1 MSAATK
7 LMLTVL
13 IVAAAWFA
21 GGIVG
26 SGPVRTIASADL
38 AGLQFAHTDAAALAY
53 EAGTRAVDRM
63 PWWLD
68 LAALAAIIAVWFGP
82 RRRFGSRRGSGTP
95 LAVLAAAT
103 LTWAAP
109 ARAYFSTTD
118 KTEAVSIMPNESAF
132 WIPDTGNNKDSQA
145 SMDSESYYQANKIA
159 LTRFVIPHA
168 KLANT
173 GGWIGFDSYVPTG
186 RMIIVD
192 RAPYYREWTMNA
204 QRGTSAKDES
214 APCQTKEGIN
224 ITTEIGISTS
234 VAEANSA
241 KFLHFFGVNNP
252 AGDRSDP
259 QVIFA
264 SVYYGRSLAQV
275 MDTIGRGLV
284 HTAVCREIGSRNL
297 DQANAEANL
306 IMDNVQKEA
315 GKFLGDR
322 GITLEYM
329 GWAGTWTFDND
340 IQRAI
345 NDAYTGTKVGPVLAQ
360 LQAKAVIDALEGWD
374 KKLPASVALSWWP
387 SSIGEALSG
396 LVRTAGGK

>member
-1 MSAATK
+1 MNITTK
-7 LMLTVL
+7 LVLTAVVL
-13 IVAAAWFA
+13 AAGWLSS
-21 GGIVG
+21 GLIG
-26 SGPVRTIASADL
+26 SGPVRTITSADL
-38 AGLQFAHTDAAALAY
+38 AGLQFTHTDAAALAY
-53 EAGTRAVDRM
+53 AAGTSAMDRA

-68 LAALAAIIAVWFGP
+68 LAALAAIAAIWIGP
-82 RRRFGSRRGSGTP
+82 ALRRKSGP
-95 LAVLAAAT
+95 AAAVVA
-103 LTWAAP
+103 LIAASATTP

-132 WIPDTGNNKDSQA
+132 WIPDTGANKDSQV

-173 GGWIGFDSYVPTG
+173 AGWIGFDSYVPTG

-192 RAPYYREWTMNA
+192 RAPYYREWTMSDK
-204 QRGTSAKDES
+204 RGTSAKDES

-252 AGDRSDP
+252 VGDRSDP

-275 MDTIGRGLV
+275 MDTIGRGLI
-284 HTAVCREIGSRNL
+284 HTAVCREIGSRGF
-297 DQANAEANL
+297 DEANAAAND
-306 IMDNVQKEA
+306 IMDKVAKEA
-315 GKFLGDR
+315 GKFLADR

-329 GWAGTWTFDND
+329 GWAGTWSFDQD
-340 IQRAI
+340 VQRAV
-345 NDAYTGTKVGPVLAQ
+345 NNAYTGAKIAPVLPQ
-360 LQAKAVIDALEGWD
+360 LQAKAMVDALEAWD
-374 KKLPASVALSWWP
+374 HHLP
-387 SSIGEALSG
+387 SSVSLWSPSIPEALSG
-396 LVRTAGGK
+396 FLKEPAHK

>member
-1 MSAATK
+1 MNTTSK
-7 LMLTVL
+7 LALTALVL
-13 IVAAAWFA
+13 TAAWF
-21 GGIVG
+21 GGGLIG
-26 SGPVRTIASADL
+26 SGSVRTIASADL

-53 EAGTRAVDRM
+53 AAGTSAMNRL

-68 LAALAAIIAVWFGP
+68 LAALAAVAVIWIG
-82 RRRFGSRRGSGTP
+82 
-95 LAVLAAAT
+95 LAARRKPGPAAAILVLIAAT
-103 LTWAAP
+103 ATTP
-109 ARAYFSTTD
+109 ARAYFSTAD

-132 WIPDTGNNKDSQA
+132 WIPETGGNKDSQV

-168 KLANT
+168 KLTNT

-192 RAPYYREWTMNA
+192 RAPYYREWTMSDK
-204 QRGTSAKDES
+204 RGTSAKDES

-252 AGDRSDP
+252 VGDRSDP

-275 MDTIGRGLV
+275 MDTIGRGLI
-284 HTAVCREIGSRNL
+284 HTAVCREIGSRGF
-297 DQANAEANL
+297 DEANAAANE
-306 IMDNVQKEA
+306 IMDKVSKET
-315 GKFLGDR
+315 GKFLADR

-329 GWAGTWTFDND
+329 GWAGTWTFDQD
-340 IQRAI
+340 IQRAV
-345 NDAYTGTKVGPVLAQ
+345 NDAYTGVKIAPVLPQ
-360 LQAKAVIDALEGWD
+360 LQAKAMVDALEAWD
-374 KKLPASVALSWWP
+374 HHLPNSVSLWSPAVADVLGSLTKEPAL
-387 SSIGEALSG
+387 
-396 LVRTAGGK
+396 K